1 MNLMMKRIAIGLA
14 LITVLGTS
22 GRAAS
27 AQTPT
32 GPAGTGHWEG
42 TISVQGKDL
51 RLEVDLVAKGA
62 KWEGAA
68 GFPDMNAKGLPL
80 APITVQGETVTFVVK
95 GAPGD
100 PTFKGTLSKD
110 SKTLAGD
117 FTQGPVT
124 GTFTL
129 AWKGEGKLEP
139 PVKNAA
145 LGKEFE
151 GAWEGTLD
159 VGGNT
164 LRLTLTLANQA
175 GGATG
180 TMVSLDQGA
189 AEIPLRVIETTG
201 AHLKF
206 TVPAV
211 GGTYEGD
218 LKDGQLVGNWSQG
231 PGTLPLS
238 FKRSAK

>member
-1 MNLMMKRIAIGLA
+1 MMKRVAVGLGLLA
-14 LITVLGTS
+14 LLGVS
-22 GRAAS
+22 EHAVS

-32 GPAGTGHWEG
+32 GPAGSGHWEG
-42 TISVQGKDL
+42 SISVQGKDL
-51 RLEVDLVAKGA
+51 RLEVDLAAKGA
-62 KWEGAA
+62 NWEGAA
-68 GFPDMNAKGLPL
+68 GFPDMNAKGLVL
-80 APITVQGETVTFVVK
+80 APITVQGDVVSFSVK
-95 GAPGD
+95 GAPGV

-110 SKTLAGD
+110 SKTMAGD

-129 AWKGEGKLEP
+129 AWKGEAKLEP

-145 LGKEFE
+145 LGKDFE
-151 GAWEGTLD
+151 GGWEGTLD
-159 VGGNT
+159 VGGNS
-164 LRLTLTLANQA
+164 LRLTLKLANQD

-180 TMVSLDQGA
+180 TMISLDQGA

-201 AHLKF
+201 AHVKF

-211 GGTYEGD
+211 GGWYEGD
-218 LKDGQLVGNWSQG
+218 LKDGQIIGNWSQG
-231 PGTLPLS
+231 PGTLPLT

>member
-1 MNLMMKRIAIGLA
+1 MTKRVFAGLA
-14 LITVLGTS
+14 LIAMLVAG
-22 GRAAS
+22 GRPAS

-32 GPAGTGHWEG
+32 GPAGSGHWEG
-42 TISVQGKDL
+42 MVSVQGKDL
-51 RLEVDLVAKGA
+51 KLEVDLVAKGD

-80 APITVQGETVTFVVK
+80 APITVKGEAVTFTVK

-100 PTFKGTLSKD
+100 PTFKGTISKD
-110 SKTLAGD
+110 AKAMSGD
-117 FTQGPVT
+117 FTQGPVS

-129 AWKGEGKLEP
+129 AWKGEGKLDP

-145 LGKEFE
+145 LGKEFQ
-151 GAWEGTLD
+151 GAWEGALD
-159 VGGNT
+159 VNGMT
-164 LRLTLTLANQA
+164 LRLTLQLTNEA

-180 TMVSLDQGA
+180 QMVSLDQGGA
-189 AEIPLRVIETTG
+189 QIPLRVIEQTG

-218 LKDGQLVGNWSQG
+218 LKDGQIVGSWSQG
-231 PGTLPLS
+231 PGTLPLT
-238 FKRSAK
+238 FKRAAK

>member
-1 MNLMMKRIAIGLA
+1 MMKRIATGLA
-14 LITVLGTS
+14 LIAMLGVS
-22 GRAAS
+22 GRAGS
-27 AQTPT
+27 AQAPA
-32 GPAGTGHWEG
+32 GPAGSGHWEG
-42 TISVQGKDL
+42 SISVQGKDL
-51 RLEVDLVAKGA
+51 KLEVDLVAKGD

-80 APITVQGETVTFVVK
+80 APITVQGQAVTFVVK

-110 SKTLAGD
+110 AKTLAGD

-139 PVKNAA
+139 AVKNAA
-145 LGKEFE
+145 LGKDFE
-151 GAWEGTLD
+151 GAWEGALD
-159 VGGNT
+159 VNGT
-164 LRLTLTLANQA
+164 ALRLTLKLTNVD

-189 AEIPLRVIETTG
+189 AEIPLRVIDVKG
-201 AHLKF
+201 AQVKF

-211 GGTYEGD
+211 GGSYEGE
-218 LKDGQLVGNWSQG
+218 LKDGQIVGTWAQG
-231 PGTLPLS
+231 PGTLPLT
-238 FKRSAK
+238 FKRPAK